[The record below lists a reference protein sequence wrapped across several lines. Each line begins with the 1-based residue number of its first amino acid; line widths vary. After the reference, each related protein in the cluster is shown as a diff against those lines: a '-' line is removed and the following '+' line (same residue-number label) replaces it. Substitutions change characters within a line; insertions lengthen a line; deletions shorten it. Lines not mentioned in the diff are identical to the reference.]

1 MASVRATK
9 LSQMQDAFSP
19 NPLHTEA
26 EIANFYY
33 ETAEARTGDKYSDF
47 VESMVMQVLDSGDS
61 ALHKLF
67 IGHAGSGK
75 TTELFRLHQKL
86 KEQNYFV
93 CFGRCDIDLD
103 TGDVEYTEVLFYILD
118 LLIRKAKENDIPV
131 KEQTLDNIIA
141 YWTSIQEVSVTA
153 DRQEIMDIEG
163 GAEAGVKLLNVLNI
177 MSKVKGILKS
187 SEETKRQIRQS
198 ITPKSSE
205 LLSRVKEVIE
215 NLEEELQRRQY
226 PKIPFIIL
234 DGLDKIPLEQARKIF
249 RENGSKFA
257 ELPLHLLVTFPISLT
272 YTNEYRDIQ
281 IWLPNPE
288 KLPMIKLRNW
298 VNNAYEEGYTE
309 GINTMHHIVE
319 KRGDLNLFGK
329 GVLDVLIRQTGGYI
343 RDLFRCIAR
352 AAIRARI
359 RQADTISMDDAMNAL
374 NNLES
379 DINGCYS
386 SDLIPSMVKIYK
398 GEKYVNS
405 SEDITKLM
413 QVGAVLEYNGT
424 RWCDLHPLVEKW
436 LIEHNKMGEGY
447 GGNRSGRQ

>member
-1 MASVRATK
+1 MAQIRATQ

-19 NPLHTEA
+19 YPLHTEE

-47 VESMVMQVLDSGDS
+47 VESMVMQVLDSGNS

-75 TTELFRLHQKL
+75 TTELFRLYQRL
-86 KEQNYFV
+86 KEEKYFV

-103 TGDVEYTEVLFYILD
+103 SGDVEYTEVLFYILD
-118 LLIRKAKENDIPV
+118 LLVRKSKEVGIGMSETVLDDII
-131 KEQTLDNIIA
+131 K
-141 YWTSIQEVSVTA
+141 YWTSMEEIQITLTEQEETNLKMSAGAGIKLKNVL
-153 DRQEIMDIEG
+153 EIMTKI
-163 GAEAGVKLLNVLNI
+163 
-177 MSKVKGILKS
+177 KGILKS

-198 ITPKSSE
+198 IIPRSSE
-205 LLSRVKEVIE
+205 LLTRIKDVIE
-215 NLEEELQRRQY
+215 NLESELQAKGY

-249 RENGSKFA
+249 KENGSKFS
-257 ELPLHLLVTFPISLT
+257 ELPIHLLVTFPISLT
-272 YTNEYRDIQ
+272 YTEEYRNIQ

-298 VNNAYEEGYTE
+298 VNGAYQDGYTE
-309 GINTMHHIVE
+309 GFDTMQGIVE
-319 KRGDLNLFGK
+319 KRADLGLFDA
-329 GVLDVLIRQTGGYI
+329 GVLDLLIRQTGGYI
-343 RDLFRCIAR
+343 RDLFRCIGK

-359 RQADTISMDDAMNAL
+359 RHADTISMEDAQLAL
-374 NNLES
+374 NALES

-386 SDLIPSMVKIYK
+386 SDLIPAMKEIYEGHK
-398 GEKYVNS
+398 HVNS
-405 SEDITKLM
+405 SEEITKLM

-436 LIEHNKMGEGY
+436 LLEHRRFGD
-447 GGNRSGRQ
+447 

>member
-1 MASVRATK
+1 MVSVRATDI
-9 LSQMQDAFSP
+9 SQIQDAFSP
-19 NPLHTEA
+19 NPLHTES

-47 VESMVMQVLDSGDS
+47 VESMIMQALDSGDS

-75 TTELFRLHQKL
+75 TTELFRLYQKL
-86 KEQNYFV
+86 KENNFFV

-118 LLIRKAKENDIPV
+118 LLIRKAKENNIPV
-131 KEQTLDNIIA
+131 NEQTLDNIIA
-141 YWTSIQEVSVTA
+141 YWTSIQEVDITA
-153 DRQEIMDIEG
+153 SRQEDATTEG
-163 GAEAGVKLLNVLNI
+163 SFEAGVKLLNVLNI
-177 MSKVKGILKS
+177 MTKVKGILKS

-215 NLEEELQRRQY
+215 NLETELQKKQY

-257 ELPLHLLVTFPISLT
+257 ELPIHLLVTFPIALT

-288 KLPMIKLRNW
+288 KLPMIKLKNW
-298 VNNAYEEGYTE
+298 VNNAYVEGYME
-309 GINTMHHIVE
+309 GIDTMRHIVE
-319 KRGDLNLFGK
+319 KRADLNLFDK
-329 GVLDVLIRQTGGYI
+329 GVLDILIRQTGGYI

-359 RQADTISMDDAMNAL
+359 RKADTICMEDAMNAL

-379 DINGCYS
+379 DINGCYN
-386 SDLIPSMVKIYK
+386 SDLIPSMVDIYK

-436 LIEHNKMGEGY
+436 LLEHHKMGEY
-447 GGNRSGRQ
+447 NGNRSGRQ

>member
-1 MASVRATK
+1 MVSVRATEI
-9 LSQMQDAFSP
+9 SQIQDAFSP
-19 NPLHTEA
+19 NPLHTEE

-47 VESMVMQVLDSGDS
+47 VESMVMQALDSGDS

-86 KEQNYFV
+86 KENNFFV

-118 LLIRKAKENDIPV
+118 LLIRKAKENNIPV
-131 KEQTLDNIIA
+131 NEQTLDNIMA
-141 YWTSIQEVSVTA
+141 YWTSIQEVNVTTS
-153 DRQEIMDIEG
+153 RQEDATTEG
-163 GAEAGVKLLNVLNI
+163 SFEAGVKLINVLNI
-177 MSKVKGILKS
+177 MTKVKGILKS

-215 NLEEELQRRQY
+215 NLETELQKKRY

-257 ELPLHLLVTFPISLT
+257 ELPIHLLVTFPIALT

-288 KLPMIKLRNW
+288 KLPMIKLKNW
-298 VNNAYEEGYTE
+298 VNNAYEEGYME
-309 GINTMHHIVE
+309 GINTMRHIVE
-319 KRGDLNLFGK
+319 KRADLNLFDK
-329 GVLDVLIRQTGGYI
+329 GVLDILIRRTGGYI

-359 RQADTISMDDAMNAL
+359 RKADTICMDDAMNAL

-386 SDLIPSMVKIYK
+386 SDLIPSMVKIYE

-436 LIEHNKMGEGY
+436 LLEHHKMGEY
-447 GGNRSGRQ
+447 NVNRSGRQ

>member
-1 MASVRATK
+1 MAQTRATR

-19 NPLHTEA
+19 YPLHTEE

-47 VESMVMQVLDSGDS
+47 VESMVMQVTDSGNS

-75 TTELFRLHQKL
+75 TTELFRLYQRL
-86 KEQNYFV
+86 QEENYFV

-103 TGDVEYTEVLFYILD
+103 SGDVEYTEVLFYILD
-118 LLIRKAKENDIPV
+118 LLIRKANESGIDMKESILND
-131 KEQTLDNIIA
+131 IIA
-141 YWTSIQEVSVTA
+141 YWTSIQEINVTSIQQEELDVEGGFGA
-153 DRQEIMDIEG
+153 GIKLKNLLEIMAKI
-163 GAEAGVKLLNVLNI
+163 
-177 MSKVKGILKS
+177 KGIFKS

-198 ITPKSSE
+198 INPRSSE
-205 LLSRVKEVIE
+205 LLTKIKAVID
-215 NLEEELQRRQY
+215 NLEEELQKKNF

-249 RENGSKFA
+249 KENGSKFS
-257 ELPLHLLVTFPISLT
+257 ELPIHLLVTFPISLT
-272 YTNEYRDIQ
+272 YTEEYRNIQ

-298 VNNAYEEGYTE
+298 VNGAYQEGYTE
-309 GINTMHHIVE
+309 GVETMRGIVE
-319 KRGDLNLFGK
+319 KRADLTLFDEGVLNL
-329 GVLDVLIRQTGGYI
+329 LIQQTGGYI
-343 RDLFRCIAR
+343 RDLFRCIGK

-359 RQADTISMDDAMNAL
+359 RQADTISMADAELAL
-374 NNLES
+374 NTLES

-386 SDLIPSMVKIYK
+386 SDLIPAMKDIYQGHK
-398 GEKYVNS
+398 HVNS
-405 SEDITKLM
+405 SEEITKLM

-436 LIEHNKMGEGY
+436 LLEHHRFGDI
-447 GGNRSGRQ
+447 

>member
-1 MASVRATK
+1 MASVRATS

-33 ETAEARTGDKYSDF
+33 ETTEARTGDKYSGF
-47 VESMVMQVLDSGDS
+47 VESMVMQVIDSGDS

-75 TTELFRLHQKL
+75 TTELFRLYQKL
-86 KEQNYFV
+86 KEKNYFV

-118 LLIRKAKENDIPV
+118 LLIRKAKENNISV

-141 YWTSIQEVSVTA
+141 YWTSIQEVSITA
-153 DRQEIMDIEG
+153 DKQENLEVEG
-163 GAEAGVKLLNVLNI
+163 GVEAGVKLLSVLNI
-177 MSKVKGILKS
+177 MTKVKGILKS

-205 LLSRVKEVIE
+205 LLSRVKELIE
-215 NLEEELQRRQY
+215 NLEEELQRKQY
-226 PKIPFIIL
+226 PKIPLIIL

-257 ELPLHLLVTFPISLT
+257 ELPIHLLVTFPIALT

-288 KLPMIKLRNW
+288 KLPMIMLKKW
-298 VNNAYEEGYTE
+298 VDNGYEEGYVE
-309 GINTMHHIVE
+309 GINTMKHIVE
-319 KRGDLNLFGK
+319 KRADLNLFDK
-329 GVLDVLIRQTGGYI
+329 DVLDVLIRQTGGYI

-359 RQADTISMDDAMNAL
+359 RQTDTINMEDAINAL

-386 SDLIPSMVKIYK
+386 SDLIPSMVKIYE

-413 QVGAVLEYNGT
+413 QIGAVLEYNGT

-436 LIEHNKMGEGY
+436 LLEHHKMGEKNSGY
-447 GGNRSGRQ
+447 RSGRQ